1 MDGQTEDDVPKEC
14 VRATAAA
21 AIDGGRTS
29 RSDSRGTRGDRAR
42 TSSGGGESLW
52 LNVERMASE
61 LAKRAGVRRKKP
73 SPSSL
78 EREEDEVSC

>member
-1 MDGQTEDDVPKEC
+1 M
-14 VRATAAA
+14 
-21 AIDGGRTS
+21 
-29 RSDSRGTRGDRAR
+29 
-42 TSSGGGESLW
+42 W